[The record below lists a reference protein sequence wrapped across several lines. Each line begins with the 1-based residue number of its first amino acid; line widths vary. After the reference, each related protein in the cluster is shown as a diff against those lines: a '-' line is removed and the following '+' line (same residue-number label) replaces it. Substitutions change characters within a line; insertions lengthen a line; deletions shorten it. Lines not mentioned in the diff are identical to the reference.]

1 MWGDGTYNAPHH
13 DVEDDDG
20 DVVFLAQSDGGFVH
34 YVQVVN
40 AHLPAKGVDERES
53 VCVCVCV
60 CVSIYV

>member
-40 AHLPAKGVDERES
+40 AHLPA
-53 VCVCVCV
+53 
-60 CVSIYV
+60 